1 MWIERIWQ
9 WRYYQSLL
17 TYFIIHKQCQVML
30 NTYLKYLGESGRF
43 ASMVKNFR
51 KRKFDQIERDKRKEE
66 IEDLNIKVKGYSDQ
80 IDSLKREIIE
90 WKRGMRRTR
99 IMLINFTNCSTSES
113 LMSMGI
119 YVRRKTNKFTL
130 KLFWNFCSF
139 VGITRKINIL
149 VIWFEW
155 QIWLENKCECW

>member
-1 MWIERIWQ
+1 MWIEWIWQ
-9 WRYYQSLL
+9 WKYYQSLL

-51 KRKFDQIERDKRKEE
+51 KRKFDQIERDERKEE

-90 WKRGMRRTR
+90 WKERDEKNQDNVDK
-99 IMLINFTNCSTSES
+99 LHQLFN
-113 LMSMGI
+113 LGI
-119 YVRRKTNKFTL
+119 IDEHGNL
-130 KLFWNFCSF
+130 
-139 VGITRKINIL
+139 
-149 VIWFEW
+149 
-155 QIWLENKCECW
+155 CEKEDE

>member
-1 MWIERIWQ
+1 MWIEWIWQ
-9 WRYYQSLL
+9 WKYYQSLL

-51 KRKFDQIERDKRKEE
+51 KRKFDQIERDERKEE

-90 WKRGMRRTR
+90 WKERDEKNQDNVDK
-99 IMLINFTNCSTSES
+99 LHQLFN
-113 LMSMGI
+113 LGI
-119 YVRRKTNKFTL
+119 
-130 KLFWNFCSF
+130 
-139 VGITRKINIL
+139 ID
-149 VIWFEW
+149 EH
-155 QIWLENKCECW
+155 ENLCEKEDE